1 MRRARLLLPA
11 ALGVLVLAALAF
23 AIVASKHGSTNA
35 TTSPVVSVPPES
47 AQTAV
52 PSQGGFD
59 GAALPGARPAPA
71 FSLTDQYSRP
81 VSLASLRGGPVVLA
95 FLYSHC
101 GGPCVLIAQ
110 QIRGALDELGEQP
123 VAVAI
128 VSADPAGDSAA
139 AVRRFLAEV
148 SLSGRVHYLNGSQ
161 AQLAAVWK
169 AYRVRPASAG
179 ASTFAKYATVRLLD
193 SHGRERVLYGAEQLT
208 PEALAHD
215 VGKLR
220 GEPAHP

>member
-23 AIVASKHGSTNA
+23 AIAASKHSSTNA
-35 TTSPVVSVPPES
+35 TTSPVVNVPPEP

-71 FSLTDQYSRP
+71 FNLTDQYGRP
-81 VSLASLRGGPVVLA
+81 VSLASLRGGPVVLT

-123 VAVAI
+123 AAVAV
-128 VSADPAGDSAA
+128 VSADPAGDGAA

-148 SLSGRVHYLNGSQ
+148 SLSGRVHYLTGSQ
-161 AQLAAVWK
+161 AQLDAVW
-169 AYRVRPASAG
+169 
-179 ASTFAKYATVRLLD
+179 
-193 SHGRERVLYGAEQLT
+193 
-208 PEALAHD
+208 
-215 VGKLR
+215 
-220 GEPAHP
+220 